1 MPTVVLL
8 GSQRFTPTLGEAVA
22 AAGVAGR
29 LASVTAGWQEREG
42 EDLELHEH
50 LGERTVNLML
60 YARGE
65 DVFERD
71 PELAAAH
78 RERQERLRELQAIYR
93 LRLAHAQAALRELL
107 AELADRESDG
117 SGAGPDRRRL
127 GDPLL
132 AAEVRAAREE
142 IRALDRRHLERTQ
155 AMHAAFEGE
164 WQPRQRPVL
173 ARHAAAVERL
183 LERADGLLIAGGHVA
198 ILANRLRLFGLGER
212 IGERAVF
219 AWAAGAMAVTER
231 IVLFHHSPPQ
241 GYGNTELLEAGLGL
255 APGVVA
261 FPHPRRRLDL
271 EDRRRIEALARRFAP
286 ADCLALED
294 GGWVIF
300 DSAAGRSLRRF
311 GPGISRFDAG
321 GDVEPVEAA

>member
-22 AAGVAGR
+22 AAGVSGR

-78 RERQERLRELQAIYR
+78 RERQERLRELQVIYR

-107 AELADRESDG
+107 AELADAGASDR
-117 SGAGPDRRRL
+117 PRL
-127 GDPLL
+127 GDPML

-142 IRALDRRHLERTQ
+142 VRALDRRHLERT
-155 AMHAAFEGE
+155 AALHAAFESR
-164 WQPRQRPVL
+164 WRPRERPVL
-173 ARHAAAVERL
+173 ARHAVAVERL
-183 LERADGLLIAGGHVA
+183 IERADGLLVAGGHVA
-198 ILANRLRLFGLGER
+198 ILANRLRLFGVGAR
-212 IGERAVF
+212 IGARPVF
-219 AWAAGAMAVTER
+219 GWAAGAIALTER

-241 GYGNTELLEAGLGL
+241 GYGNTEVLEAGLGL

-261 FPHPRRRLDL
+261 FPHARRRLDL
-271 EDRRRIEALARRFAP
+271 DDVRRIEALARRFAP
-286 ADCLALED
+286 AECLALED
-294 GGWVIF
+294 GAWVVF
-300 DSAAGRSLRRF
+300 DPGTRRRV
-311 GPGISRFDAG
+311 GPGVARFAPSG
-321 GDVEPVEAA
+321 ALEPLEAA